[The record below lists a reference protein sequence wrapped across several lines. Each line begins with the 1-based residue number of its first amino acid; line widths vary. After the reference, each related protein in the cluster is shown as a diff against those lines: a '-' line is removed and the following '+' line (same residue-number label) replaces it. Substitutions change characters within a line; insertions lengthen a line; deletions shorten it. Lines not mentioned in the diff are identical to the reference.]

1 MGIIKHS
8 FKLKATFCLQLTFE
22 QKYTSCWLSSME
34 LNNCGHTIKRP
45 TYSILFGKFLVGMG
59 TNFGVPV
66 RNNRKTDNQWTNLLY
81 LWLKEK
87 KSWYQTEKY
96 NLDTAKLKESASG
109 VLEFWTSD
117 VFCLWLL
124 LLLPVR
130 PFNTMG
136 LFHFLKL
143 NTYFQKK
150 QNTKSFCSSKS
161 N

>member
-1 MGIIKHS
+1 MIPFGKIDVCQKHI
-8 FKLKATFCLQLTFE
+8 
-22 QKYTSCWLSSME
+22 SCWFSSME

-136 LFHFLKL
+136 LFYFLKL
-143 NTYFQKK
+143 NTYFQKY
-150 QNTKSFCSSKS
+150 N
-161 N
+161 

>member
-1 MGIIKHS
+1 MNETLIVTLFAWII
-8 FKLKATFCLQLTFE
+8 FFYILLTQLHRE
-22 QKYTSCWLSSME
+22 IH
-34 LNNCGHTIKRP
+34 NCGHTIKRP

-136 LFHFLKL
+136 LFYFLKL
-143 NTYFQKK
+143 NTYFQKY
-150 QNTKSFCSSKS
+150 SRLRY
-161 N
+161 

>member
-1 MGIIKHS
+1 
-8 FKLKATFCLQLTFE
+8 
-22 QKYTSCWLSSME
+22 ME
-34 LNNCGHTIKRP
+34 LNNCGHNIKRP

-130 PFNTMG
+130 PFNTWG
-136 LFHFLKL
+136 YFIFWSWIPIFKKTTTLKSYLFAHP
-143 NTYFQKK
+143 NS
-150 QNTKSFCSSKS
+150 TKAVSK
-161 N
+161 